1 MPMLSDRD
9 IVRRQEVGGLKVTPW
24 VPEHLGPC
32 SYDLTLSHLYR
43 RPQPDI
49 EHVDLSDLQSG
60 HTVLCESDGPITVMP
75 LSPILCST
83 VEHVQLGPQVAARV
97 EGRSSLGRL
106 WLMVHSTAG
115 FIDPGFSGN
124 LTLEVVNL
132 SPWPIELHPGMR
144 IAQLAFFLLN
154 SRATRTYAQTGR
166 YQDQAGPTESRFKL

>member
-1 MPMLSDRD
+1 MQMLSDRD
-9 IVRRQEVGGLKVTPW
+9 IARRREVGDLGITPW
-24 VPEHLGPC
+24 APGNLGPC

-43 RPQPDI
+43 RPQPGI
-49 EHVDLSDLQSG
+49 EGLDLAHLEAG

-83 VEHVQLGPQVAARV
+83 VEFVQLGPAVAARV

-115 FIDPGFSGN
+115 FIDPGFCGN

-132 SPWPIELHPGMR
+132 SPWPIEIHPGQR
-144 IAQLAFFLLN
+144 IAQLAFFMVS
-154 SRATRTYAQTGR
+154 SRVVRSYAQTGS
-166 YQDQAGPTESRFKL
+166 YQNQEGPTESRFKL